1 MKGFELLSFKNGF
14 LTCDLPRLWG
24 SFYVHVRGEHSLFE
38 HLRHP
43 FVVWTLLLKREAGV
57 IPSQGG
63 VSTLV
68 SSFQPSPRT
77 HAEENAVWPLAPFS
91 TTLPGFAEAD
101 SQDWQE
107 LQTGHL
113 DAFPLLYT
121 LSFISAAFTEI
132 RLC

>member
-1 MKGFELLSFKNGF
+1 M
-14 LTCDLPRLWG
+14 
-24 SFYVHVRGEHSLFE
+24 HIRGQKSCSLRSVLVNSHFE
-38 HLRHP
+38 HLLRH
-43 FVVWTLLLKREAGV
+43 FVVWTLLLKRETGV

-91 TTLPGFAEAD
+91 TPLPGFAEAD

-113 DAFPLLYT
+113 EAVPVLYT

-132 RLC
+132 HLC

>member
-1 MKGFELLSFKNGF
+1 MDLF
-14 LTCDLPRLWG
+14 TCISG
-24 SFYVHVRGEHSLFE
+24 VNSLFE
-38 HLRHP
+38 HLLHH
-43 FVVWTLLLKREAGV
+43 FVAWTPLLKGEIGV

-68 SSFQPSPRT
+68 SSFQPSPRI

-91 TTLPGFAEAD
+91 TTLSGFAEAD

-107 LQTGHL
+107 VQTGHL
-113 DAFPLLYT
+113 DAVPLLYT

-132 RLC
+132 HLC